1 MMNLIHS
8 IWTKPAIEKRW
19 QINGQLAK
27 NLWLYAYSVMH
38 AKRISDSLIL
48 HSDSFGAK
56 TFGELGYDD
65 VKISLDILA
74 SEPSRFWSRGKMIAL
89 DAEPLGTIHIDGDVF
104 LKSPMM
110 IDVLD
115 FQNYDLIVQCEERIG
130 IFMKHY
136 FDTIHHFPASLNSI
150 PDGFNQDLKHSL
162 NCGVMGFNNQKL
174 KDDYLA
180 GYFSMVDQLKSN
192 PVFMQELQDNPKF
205 EPNIVIEQFFLAGYV
220 DQYNLNY
227 KNVLPLKSDATDE
240 LGTVTEMNFIANEIG
255 YAHAWG
261 DTKYYLIPEIQKRI
275 RNQDFRFYNRVL
287 RLEQNTEKWQTEL

>member
-8 IWTKPAIEKRW
+8 IWTKPAIESRW

-38 AKRISDSLIL
+38 AKRISESLIL

-65 VKISLDILA
+65 VKISLDVLD
-74 SEPSRFWSRGKMIAL
+74 SEPSRFWSKGKMIAL
-89 DAEPLGTIHIDGDVF
+89 EAEPLGTIHIDGDVF
-104 LKSPMM
+104 LKSPTM
-110 IDVLD
+110 IDVMD
-115 FQNYDLIVQCEERIG
+115 FQNYDLIVQCEERLG
-130 IFMKHY
+130 IFMQHY
-136 FDTIHHFPASLNSI
+136 YDTIHHYPKALNII
-150 PDGFNQDLKHSL
+150 PDGFNINLQHSL

-174 KDDYLA
+174 KDDYLT
-180 GYFSMVDQLKSN
+180 GYFSIVDQLKTN
-192 PVFMQELQDNPKF
+192 LEFMQELESNPKF

-220 DQYNLNY
+220 DKYHLNV
-227 KNVLPLKSDATDE
+227 KNVLPLTSDATDE
-240 LGTVTEMNFIANEIG
+240 VGTVNEMNSIANEIG

-275 RNQDFRFYNRVL
+275 RNQDLRFYNKVL
-287 RLEQNTEKWQTEL
+287 RIEQNTEKWQIEL